1 MLEDAEAVRKVL
13 GGDLDSL
20 EVLVERYKKLVFSV
34 VGRRVSGADVPDIAH
49 EVFLKAYRSLG
60 SLTDPALFKSWLM
73 TLAART
79 CCDYWR
85 KSKAHMLLSI
95 DASEYDGL
103 IDERS
108 SSGADDKELLDYVME
123 RLTPEERTLI
133 EMVYF
138 EERSLKESAAVFA
151 WGLAKTKVKA
161 MRARHKMR
169 KIIQTIEEDELRG
182 VNP

>member
-13 GGDLDSL
+13 DGDLDSF
-20 EVLVERYKKLVFSV
+20 EILVERYKKLVFSV
-34 VGRRVSGADVPDIAH
+34 VGRRVPEADAPDTAH

-60 SLTDPALFKSWLM
+60 SLSDPALFESWLM
-73 TLAART
+73 TLAARS

-85 KSKAHMLLSI
+85 KSKSHMMVSI
-95 DASEYDGL
+95 DGSERDDWAEEKNG
-103 IDERS
+103 
-108 SSGADDKELLDYVME
+108 SGAEEKELLDYVME
-123 RLTPEERTLI
+123 KLTAEEKTLI

-138 EERSLKESAAVFA
+138 EEKSLKESAAVFG

-169 KIIQTIEEDELRG
+169 KIIQDMERESGSEKQ
-182 VNP
+182 